1 MAMNKWISKFMDK
14 LQDLKVIYVYISVST
29 EALSLCFQL
38 YSSRQK
44 KNGKSGFDNCAIAA
58 QNPK

>member
-14 LQDLKVIYVYISVST
+14 LEDLKVIYVYISVST
-29 EALSLCFQL
+29 EALLLCFQL

-44 KNGKSGFDNCAIAA
+44 KKWEIRF
-58 QNPK
+58 

>member
-14 LQDLKVIYVYISVST
+14 LEDLKVIYVYISVST

-44 KNGKSGFDNCAIAA
+44 KNVKSGFDNCTIAA